1 MRILLTGVLLVAA
14 ELAQAQYSGAYGC
27 TQDCSGHEAGYEWA
41 ERNGIDD
48 VDDCR
53 GKSQSF
59 IEGCWDYVEQQTE
72 QEEEDSEEYYVDED
86 GEECDPSYD
95 DECQLEDEW

>member
-1 MRILLTGVLLVAA
+1 MRIFLTGLLLSLASAA
-14 ELAQAQYSGAYGC
+14 GAQYSGAYGC

-48 VDDCR
+48 ADDCR
-53 GKSQSF
+53 GKSRSF
-59 IEGCWDYVEQQTE
+59 IEGCMDYVEQQE
-72 QEEEDSEEYYVDED
+72 EEEEDSEEYYVDED

-95 DECQLEDEW
+95 DECQLEEDW